1 MSGGGSPTPIT
12 DFLFRLEVDPE
23 LVKQFLDAP
32 DDAIRGSGMSEEAM
46 EAMIKGD
53 LPTLQT
59 LVDAEH
65 PDPVR
70 LLIRG
75 WVK

>member
-12 DFLFRLEVDPE
+12 DFLFRLEVDTD
-23 LVKQFLDAP
+23 LVKTFLDAP
-32 DDAIRGSGMSEEAM
+32 DDALRDSGMSDRAM
-46 EAMIKGD
+46 EAMKSGD
-53 LPTLQT
+53 LQT
-59 LVDAEH
+59 LQDLVDEEH

-70 LLIRG
+70 LMIRG